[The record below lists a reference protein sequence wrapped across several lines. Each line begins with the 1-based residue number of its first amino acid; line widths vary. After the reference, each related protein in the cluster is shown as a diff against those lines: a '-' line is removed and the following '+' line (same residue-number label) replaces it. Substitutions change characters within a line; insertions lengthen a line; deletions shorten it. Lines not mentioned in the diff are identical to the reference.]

1 MAYRS
6 ATSGSLSVSMIN
18 MKLAGPYKIFAALL
32 TGCLFLVACE
42 NDLRDIQKMT
52 EKKTAIEE
60 AYKVETFMSQ
70 DGKMKARLT
79 APYMLRYLAD
89 SPYVEF
95 PRSLHVDFYNDT
107 MAMESQVDALYGK
120 YREWEK
126 RVFLRDTVVVMNKLK
141 GDTLRTRELWWD
153 QQTEKF
159 YTDKPVYIHT
169 KDKVFFGAHGMEA
182 AQNFEWWVLKQ
193 GAGTLTVP
201 KDSFP

>member
-1 MAYRS
+1 M
-6 ATSGSLSVSMIN
+6 
-18 MKLAGPYKIFAALL
+18 
-32 TGCLFLVACE
+32 GCFFMVACE
-42 NDLRDIQKMT
+42 NDPQEFKKFT
-52 EKKTAIEE
+52 EKKTAVEE

-70 DGKMKARLT
+70 DSRMKARLT

-126 RVFLRDTVVVMNKLK
+126 KVYLRDSVVVMNKLK
-141 GDTLRTRELWWD
+141 GDTLRTSELWWD

-159 YTDKPVYIHT
+159 FTDKPVFIHT
-169 KDKVFFGAHGMEA
+169 RDKVFYGAHGMEA
-182 AQNFEWWVLKQ
+182 AQNFEWWVLNQ
-193 GAGTLTVP
+193 GSGQVSVP